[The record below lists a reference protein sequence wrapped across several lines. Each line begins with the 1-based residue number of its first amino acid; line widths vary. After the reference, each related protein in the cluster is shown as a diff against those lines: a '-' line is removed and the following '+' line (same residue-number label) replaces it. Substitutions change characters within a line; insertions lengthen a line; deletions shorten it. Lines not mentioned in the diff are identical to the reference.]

1 MLTLVVT
8 GAAGFIGSR
17 FCEYMLSQEDVFIFA
32 IDNLTGGSFEN
43 LPKSDKIRFIN
54 ADLGNTVDQAM
65 VKQALSSYT
74 IDYIY
79 HYAATAWEGLSPF
92 MRLTNYHNN
101 LIATAFM
108 INLGI
113 NHHVKRF
120 VFTSSMAVYGSQN
133 PPFDEDLR
141 PAPIDPYGV
150 AKYACEMDIQIAQ
163 EQHGME
169 FCIIRPHNVYG
180 RNQNIFDPYRNVLGR
195 WMYQA
200 KAGQAFTI
208 YGDGLQTRAFSFID
222 DCLPCLWRAATSPKA
237 KNQIINLGG
246 MKETALK
253 DAADMLVRITETPL
267 TPVHLEPRH
276 EAKHAWSTYQ
286 KSVDLLDYK
295 ETFSLEEGLKSMWD
309 SVKDLPMKPLAFYQ
323 DYEVEEG
330 IYSYWKR

>member
-1 MLTLVVT
+1 
-8 GAAGFIGSR
+8 
-17 FCEYMLSQEDVFIFA
+17 
-32 IDNLTGGSFEN
+32 
-43 LPKSDKIRFIN
+43 
-54 ADLGNTVDQAM
+54 
-65 VKQALSSYT
+65 
-74 IDYIY
+74 
-79 HYAATAWEGLSPF
+79 

-141 PAPIDPYGV
+141 PVPIDPYGV

-246 MKETALK
+246 VKETTLK
-253 DAADMLVRITETPL
+253 DAADMLVHITGTSL
-267 TPVHLEPRH
+267 TPVHLEARH

-309 SVKDLPMKPLAFYQ
+309 SVKELPMKPLAFYD
-323 DYEVEEG
+323 DYEVKEG